1 MAIRLRRT
9 AGDSHPPWGRGWSN
23 RASRKCA
30 WSAFTMRYTLVREQN
45 RNVAISVGVRPAAHN
60 SRTCT
65 ASKEP
70 YRACRNSASIHS
82 CSGGGISSMVEPR
95 TVRPP
100 RYLGGVAT
108 LAIPKRP
115 SLCQSHASWFRDTS
129 YASSRY
135 GEDSRVAAVP
145 IDDLLLAEI
154 HQFWS
159 RA

>member
-1 MAIRLRRT
+1 
-9 AGDSHPPWGRGWSN
+9 
-23 RASRKCA
+23 
-30 WSAFTMRYTLVREQN
+30 MRYTLVREQN

-115 SLCQSHASWFRDTS
+115 SLCQSHASWFRSATLPRPRPDFSFSFTTPDLS
-129 YASSRY
+129 TCVTLSPSSLIYATLSS
-135 GEDSRVAAVP
+135 
-145 IDDLLLAEI
+145 LLPLPPD
-154 HQFWS
+154 
-159 RA
+159 RAPSIL